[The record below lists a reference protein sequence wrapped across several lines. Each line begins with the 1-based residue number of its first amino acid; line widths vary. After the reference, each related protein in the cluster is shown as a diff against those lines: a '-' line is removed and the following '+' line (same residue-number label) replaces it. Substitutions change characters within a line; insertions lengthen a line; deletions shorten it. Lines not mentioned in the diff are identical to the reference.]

1 MTEAVDLLRR
11 MVLARAGEAAPWVEE
26 RLAALA
32 AGAPERDLHVFLGLA
47 PRRLG
52 KADLAPTSEE
62 AAEAEAARPG
72 WLLDGWSLDGAARV
86 LGLLVHHQG
95 RAGGRDHQAGH
106 AGGRDGG
113 QRPFAERLEDL
124 RRTADAAEAI
134 ALLRG
139 LPLYPE
145 PEALDF
151 EAGEALRSN
160 LKPVF
165 EAVAHHN
172 PFPHERFDEHR
183 WNHMVLKALFV
194 GSTLHPIQGLDERAN
209 PELAR
214 ILREYSQERRAA
226 GRPVTP
232 ELWRCVGPFAEG
244 AALDDLKRALD
255 HADAPGAALALAAS
269 PDPEAARLLAA
280 RPEAREIAEGRLTW
294 DTVARSLEA
303 A

>member
-1 MTEAVDLLRR
+1 MADPADLLRR
-11 MVLARAGEAAPWVEE
+11 MVLARAGDEAPWVEE

-32 AGAPERDLHVFLGLA
+32 AGAPERDLHVVLGLA

-52 KADLAPTSEE
+52 KADLAPTPEE
-62 AAEAEAARPG
+62 ASEAEAARPG
-72 WLLDGWSLDGAARV
+72 WRLDDWSVDGALRV
-86 LGLLVHHQG
+86 LALLVH
-95 RAGGRDHQAGH
+95 
-106 AGGRDGG
+106 GG
-113 QRPFAERLEDL
+113 QRPFADRFEDL
-124 RRTADAAEAI
+124 RRTADAAELI
-134 ALLRG
+134 ALYRG

-172 PFPHERFDEHR
+172 PFPRERFSEHR

-194 GSTLHPIQGLDERAN
+194 GSRLAPIQGLDERAN

-214 ILREYSQERRAA
+214 ILCEYAHERWAA

-232 ELWRCVGPFAEG
+232 ELWRCVGPFAQG
-244 AALDDLKRALD
+244 QALADLERALTGPG
-255 HADAPGAALALAAS
+255 APGAALALAAS
-269 PDPEAARLLAA
+269 PDPEAQRLLDG
-280 RPEAREIAEGRLTW
+280 RPEADAIAAGTLTW
-294 DTVARSLEA
+294 DSLEA

>member
-1 MTEAVDLLRR
+1 MSEAVDLLRR
-11 MVLARAGEAAPWVEE
+11 MVMARAGDAAPWVEE
-26 RLAALA
+26 RLEALA
-32 AGAPERDLHVFLGLA
+32 AGAPERDLHVVLGMA

-52 KADLAPTSEE
+52 KADLTPSEAE
-62 AAEAEAARPG
+62 RAAAEAARPG
-72 WLLDGWSLDGAARV
+72 WRIDDWSVDGALRV
-86 LGLLVHHQG
+86 LALLVHG
-95 RAGGRDHQAGH
+95 A
-106 AGGRDGG
+106 
-113 QRPFAERLEDL
+113 QRPFADRFEDL

-134 ALLRG
+134 AFYRG

-145 PEALDF
+145 PEALHF

-165 EAVAHHN
+165 EAVAHRN
-172 PFPHERFDEHR
+172 PFPREQFDEHR

-194 GSTLHPIQGLDERAN
+194 GSWLHPIQGLDERAN

-244 AALDDLKRALD
+244 EALADLERALS
-255 HADAPGAALALAAS
+255 HPDAPGAALALSAS
-269 PDPEAARLLAA
+269 PDPEAARLLAP
-280 RPEAREIAEGRLTW
+280 RPERADIEAGRLTW
-294 DTVARSLEA
+294 DSLSETLEA